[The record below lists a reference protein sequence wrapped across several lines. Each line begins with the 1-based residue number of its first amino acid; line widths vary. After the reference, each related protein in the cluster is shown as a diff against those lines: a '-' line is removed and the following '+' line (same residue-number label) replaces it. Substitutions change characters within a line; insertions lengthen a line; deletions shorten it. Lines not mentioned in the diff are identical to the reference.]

1 MNCEKA
7 FGQPLIGGLLYALCT
22 VLIIGATFTLIFALH
37 WESRLVPSEWAP
49 IVALAILFWVVTT
62 IVMYGIAVENV
73 PRSEAHLSL
82 IVFQVFRWT
91 IFFSTVWLNNPSD
104 IILAWSIELLIFLV
118 GCILLVLALIYR
130 GCVSCRKQL
139 KIEFQQIKDA
149 S

>member
-22 VLIIGATFTLIFALH
+22 ALIIGANFTLIFALR
-37 WESRLVPSEWAP
+37 WEDRLIPLEWAP

-62 IVMYGIAVENV
+62 IAMYGIAVENY

-82 IVFQVFRWT
+82 LAFQALRWT
-91 IFFSTVWLNNPSD
+91 IFFSTVWLNNPAD
-104 IILAWSIELLIFLV
+104 IILAWSIELIIFLV
-118 GCILLVLALIYR
+118 GCIMLIFALIYQ

-139 KIEFQQIKDA
+139 KIEYQYIKNA